1 MDLTIEQI
9 KAISIVDYLSRY
21 GYKVQKVQG
30 NRYWYLSPLPY
41 HNEKHASFKVD
52 ADINMWF
59 DFAMGR
65 ITSYNVC
72 YTKLLRVQ
80 DETALILCSWN
91 FIQDLETLIRWN

>member
-52 ADINMWF
+52 ADINMVTECKT
-59 DFAMGR
+59 GKQ
-65 ITSYNVC
+65 SS
-72 YTKLLRVQ
+72 RVHN
-80 DETALILCSWN
+80 S
-91 FIQDLETLIRWN
+91 